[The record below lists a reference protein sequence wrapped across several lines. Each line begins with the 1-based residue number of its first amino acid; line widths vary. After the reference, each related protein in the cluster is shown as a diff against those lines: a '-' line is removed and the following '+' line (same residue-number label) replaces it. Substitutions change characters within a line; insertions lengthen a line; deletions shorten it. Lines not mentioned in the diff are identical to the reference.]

1 MMDLHPGESPRR
13 FRVHTDPITHVYLA
27 NAVTLAYSA
36 IEEWP
41 WKSARAKRTRRR
53 CPMAHGIPALRR
65 MSRRGCENPVS
76 TFQARQYGPCAAQ
89 GRASKNCGLRHS
101 RKTELVTRQRARRE
115 CPADRRLGARQL
127 AAKLD
132 DHASIHRHRPQSY
145 RLRRSQCPGARPS
158 SHHGEVRILAKT
170 HEAAAGA
177 KERLI
182 GRPPLQFLLG
192 EQLVPAQ
199 PRLAIPAGN
208 EFGSRLA
215 VPSIGSTR

>member
-1 MMDLHPGESPRR
+1 VASRSRSLIRQSKSW
-13 FRVHTDPITHVYLA
+13 A
-27 NAVTLAYSA
+27 
-36 IEEWP
+36 
-41 WKSARAKRTRRR
+41 WKSAGAKRTRRI

-76 TFQARQYGPCAAQ
+76 TFQARQYGPCAGQ
-89 GRASKNCGLRHS
+89 GRASKTAASAIG
-101 RKTELVTRQRARRE
+101 RKTELVTRQRERRE

-132 DHASIHRHRPQSY
+132 DYASIHRHRPQSY

-170 HEAAAGA
+170 HEAAGA

-192 EQLVPAQ
+192 EQLALAQ